1 MLALPRTWLTLVF
14 CNVILWN
21 VSYAQ
26 YQSITAGK
34 IRLKLTSMTRELV
47 LDACQKIAA
56 IQSYRREYARAEVF
70 QMGDMIHYMR
80 STFKKMTKVYQLT
93 DEYYYIRYDEGWF
106 LKNLQELTLQAS
118 MVDTM
123 LNIIKEGT
131 AKKETSAM
139 LHARMQR
146 VLRSGKKRPRAPR
159 QPSPP
164 SASSPPRRTT
174 KRRNQK
180 WRHVVDNDFVQ
191 V

>member
-1 MLALPRTWLTLVF
+1 MPVLPRTWLTLIF
-14 CNVILWN
+14 CHVILWN
-21 VSYAQ
+21 LSCAQ
-26 YQSITAGK
+26 YQTITGRN
-34 IRLKLTSMTRELV
+34 IRQKLVSMTRELV

-56 IQSYRREYARAEVF
+56 IQSYRREYARAEIF

-93 DEYYYIRYDEGWF
+93 DEYYYIRYAEGWF
-106 LKNLQELTLQAS
+106 LQNLQELTLQAS

-131 AKKETSAM
+131 AKKETKAM

-146 VLRSGKKRPRAPR
+146 VLRSGKKRPRASPS
-159 QPSPP
+159 QP
-164 SASSPPRRTT
+164 SPPRRTT

-180 WRHVVDNDFVQ
+180 WRHVVDNDFVK